1 MFDSILCD
9 LELPYSGK
17 LDSKNFQTKD
27 LGCLD
32 QEYRIDIFGQLYKV
46 GSQPNYIEFFPHT
59 GLVNICIINDGYYLE
74 YEIEF
79 EDGKYGKIDLVEKR
93 NLKKSI
99 AELKKLQSD
108 WANGYIENQGV
119 I

>member
-1 MFDSILCD
+1 MFDSIFCD

-108 WANGYIENQGV
+108 WANGYIEN
-119 I
+119 